1 METPTLEEL
10 RQLYAAAMAFRAAAP
25 WTWMTEDQLFGV
37 RNPETGEIGYVSV
50 MGQLGE
56 HLALG
61 LYPGSQGLDDFL
73 RMSQGDEHENPT
85 FLLETHQLQAS
96 FEDRDALYPED
107 REAMKALGL
116 KFRGR
121 QAWPVFRSFTP
132 GYLPWLVTPA
142 EARFLTVAL
151 EQAVDVTG
159 RLAKNSTLLEPPRPG
174 HVLVRTLRE
183 ADWAD
188 EWFVPPPPPER
199 ILPPVDSTR
208 LTVLRQTQPLSR
220 HTLQVDIF
228 PLPGSF
234 RDKGDSRPY
243 LAYNLLVV
251 DATSSFILAA
261 DVLSPTPT
269 LDAMWD
275 QVPAKLLDVFVR
287 FGSLPQQVTVRRPWF
302 RKLLAATVT
311 GLGGQ
316 IKLAHR
322 LPALD
327 NARASFEQVMGR

>member
-1 METPTLEEL
+1 MEMPTIEEY
-10 RQLYAAAMAFRAAAP
+10 RRLYAAAAVFKEAAP
-25 WTWMTEDQLFGV
+25 WTWMTEDEIFGV
-37 RNPETGEIGYVSV
+37 RSPETGEVGYASV

-61 LYPGSQGLDDFL
+61 LYLGSQGLDDFY

-96 FEDRDALYPED
+96 FEDRDVLYPED
-107 REAMKALGL
+107 RETMKALGL

-121 QAWPVFRSFTP
+121 QAWPAFRNFTP
-132 GYLPWLVTPA
+132 GYLPWLVTSA
-142 EARFLTVAL
+142 EARFLTMAL
-151 EQAVDVTG
+151 EQAMDVTD
-159 RLAKNSTLLEPPRPG
+159 RLAKNRTLLKPPREG
-174 HVLVRTLRE
+174 HVLVRTLTVGG
-183 ADWAD
+183 WAD
-188 EWFVPPPPPER
+188 EWFVPPAPPER
-199 ILPPVDSTR
+199 ILPPVDATR
-208 LTVLRQTQPLSR
+208 LTTMRQKLPSSR
-220 HTLQVDIF
+220 YNLQVDIF

-234 RDKGDSRPY
+234 KEKDDPRPY

-251 DATSSFILAA
+251 EASSSFILAA
-261 DVLSPTPT
+261 DVLSPKPT
-269 LDAMWD
+269 LDAVWA
-275 QVPAKLLDVFVR
+275 QVPAKLLDALVR

-302 RKLLAATVT
+302 RRLLAATVT

-327 NARASFEQVMGR
+327 QARASFERMMRR